1 MSFARRL
8 KIGTLLFLG
17 AAFMAMGWITTALA
31 QVTGSD
37 GDGPDGDEFSGIAL
51 VLVAAIA
58 VGGWVI
64 YNRRSTRPR

>member
-1 MSFARRL
+1 MSFARRF

-17 AAFMAMGWITTALA
+17 AVVLAMGWITTALA

-58 VGGWVI
+58 VGGWVV
-64 YNRRSTRPR
+64 YKRRSTRAR